1 MTFGLKGDQ
10 AVYVWVSETVSN
22 PCSTLDV
29 RAEVLGLIG
38 KCRGSYI
45 PYSTVYFSYNLIMI
59 YYGSYYKFYN
69 QHILGT
75 FS

>member
-1 MTFGLKGDQ
+1 MTFGLKGDL

-38 KCRGSYI
+38 KCRGSYTNREVI
-45 PYSTVYFSYNLIMI
+45 S
-59 YYGSYYKFYN
+59 
-69 QHILGT
+69 HIRLCIFHT
-75 FS
+75 I